1 MSAETHSRTPSVH
14 IVTDS
19 YARFIQPAQLMG
31 APLTILPN
39 QLEIDGERQRE
50 HAGQPAA
57 ALLKRMRDAQAP
69 PLLVTPTT
77 EDYARL
83 FTHLGMEHA
92 AILSIHAS
100 GEIAPT
106 LANAR
111 KAAEALHGHCKIE
124 LLDSK
129 NISVMQGMLV
139 EAAVAASRRHVG
151 LEELMPALRGM
162 TGRLYSVFLVES
174 LDALQRNGYLSVA
187 HTILSEM
194 HDLRVVVSVEDG
206 ALRLIEKARTRA
218 AGIERLVEYVLEFE
232 ELECG
237 YILQAQAGHT
247 ETTRILR
254 ERLAFERPGEAFG
267 QLIYGAALAAHIGTE
282 VTGIALLERGPAV
295 DGDGFGAQ

>member
-1 MSAETHSRTPSVH
+1 MSANASSQTPSVH
-14 IVTDS
+14 VVTDS
-19 YARFIQPAQLMG
+19 YARFVQPAQLLG

-50 HAGQPAA
+50 HAGRPAA
-57 ALLKRMRDAQAP
+57 ALLKRMRDTQAP
-69 PLLVTPTT
+69 PRLVPPTT

-100 GEIAPT
+100 SEIAPT

-111 KAAEALHGHCKIE
+111 KAAAALHGHCEIE

-129 NISVMQGMLV
+129 NVSVMQGMLV
-139 EAAVAASRRHVG
+139 EAAVAALRSGVG
-151 LEELMPALRGM
+151 LAELVPALRGM
-162 TGRLYSVFLVES
+162 TARLYSVFLVENLS
-174 LDALQRNGYLSVA
+174 TLQHNGYLSVA

-194 HDLRVVVSVEDG
+194 HDVRVVVSVEDG

-237 YILQAQAGHT
+237 YILQAQPGHT
-247 ETTRILR
+247 ETTRLLR
-254 ERLAFERPGEAFG
+254 ERLACERPGDPFG

-282 VTGIALLERGPAV
+282 ATGIALLERGPSA
-295 DGDGFGAQ
+295 DTNGFGAL